1 MEPNDMEEIQAD
13 LLQKILEED
22 DLDNIDYR
30 KYRLTKLLTQP
41 LTLKKILT
49 TYQLEGLNWM
59 FNLFETGFNGILADE
74 MGLGKTIQSISF
86 MSYLKEY
93 KNRSKFLVVAPKSV
107 LSNWE
112 KEFKAWAPD
121 LDVVL
126 LIPVKGEREAILE
139 KYVKTEKFEVILTSF
154 EGILIIY

>member
-59 FNLFETGFNGILADE
+59 INLFETGFNGILADE

-86 MSYLKEY
+86 MSY
-93 KNRSKFLVVAPKSV
+93 
-107 LSNWE
+107 WE